1 VNPLGNFPCYLA
13 QSKRYLI
20 GSAPI
25 ESTKMIGVDSEESSK
40 ADSKSK
46 AVETINRLSNDF
58 TM

>member
-25 ESTKMIGVDSEESSK
+25 ESTKMIGVVILESTN
-40 ADSKSK
+40 AASKSK
-46 AVETINRLSNDF
+46 GGDTINRLSNDF